1 MDIYTDGA
9 CLGNPGPGG
18 WAWVCSDGRNGS
30 GGEAHTTNQRMELM
44 AVIQALRANSGD
56 VVIVSD
62 STYVINCFRDSWWK
76 KWIKNGWRNS
86 KGEPVA
92 NSDLWR
98 ELVPLV
104 TEGASPVVFRWV
116 KGHSGVE
123 LNEKAD
129 ALAQG
134 EAYRFP
140 RS

>member
-18 WAWVCSDGRNGS
+18 WAWVCSDGRSDS

-44 AVIQALRANSGD
+44 AVIQALRANSSG

-62 STYVINCFRDSWWK
+62 STYVINCFRDAWWK

-104 TEGASPVVFRWV
+104 TEGAAPVDFRWV

-123 LNEKAD
+123 LNEMAD
-129 ALAQG
+129 ALAQR